1 MKRYSAVDPAYAHCY
16 PKYFHETLERHSRA
30 GGNPIL
36 REHSKQMPVARDEIG
51 FPPPRERRANEFK
64 SARSAVSGFTL
75 IELLVVLAIVALLL
89 TLAMPRFFPSVDNAR
104 ETILADNLR
113 NTRAV
118 IDQYYADT
126 GRYPDSLEQLVEKKY
141 LRNVPVDPVAGG
153 SDSWIIVPPEDTDK
167 GAVYSIKSGAPGNGH
182 DGRPYQ
188 EW

>member
-1 MKRYSAVDPAYAHCY
+1 MAMR
-16 PKYFHETLERHSRA
+16 RHHA
-30 GGNPIL
+30 
-36 REHSKQMPVARDEIG
+36 
-51 FPPPRERRANEFK
+51 
-64 SARSAVSGFTL
+64 GFTL

-89 TLAMPRFFPSVDNAR
+89 TLAMPRFFPSVDSAR

-118 IDQYYADT
+118 IDQFYADT

-141 LRNVPVDPVAGG
+141 LRNVPVDPVTGS
-153 SDSWIIVPPEDTDK
+153 SDSWIIVPPEDGDK
-167 GAVYSIKSGAPGNGH
+167 GAVYSIRSGAPGKGH